1 MEISRD
7 HSSLVRLRDHQ
18 REGPDEDE
26 SYPSRSAPSRA
37 ECGGAGR
44 RGADAADVHA
54 ECGRRVARAH
64 RIQPA
69 TAARH
74 RVPADAHG
82 GRGLPRGPNAH
93 VRVVASDL
101 RAPVWFHPIV
111 PVPEAIQAGVGRR
124 VLPRGPE
131 APRGFGRA
139 LRWLDADRPA
149 RSLRR
154 CPDLR
159 RDRTARAAARP
170 RRAAGVHEGQ
180 GRHQVDDGLQHQD
193 GASRARPRRR
203 GDRVGNAALEEARA
217 HVHQRR
223 ALPVRPGILRA
234 SAVRVGASRGGARA
248 HAAQIGRASEPPLW
262 KKLVPTF
269 TSGVLYLFDLGFFER
284 ALFASARAAG
294 AHVLMRLKTTAKVR
308 VLSHASANGRAP
320 LPGWSLGYYLQ
331 VVSKKRGTVFDLD
344 VSWGKGKDL
353 IALRLVGFAHKANS
367 IRWYLTTVP
376 RSMLTA
382 NQVIQTYRLRWLIGA
397 SSQGR
402 ITQSVKVRPRPNDSR
417 SRSVGGTVAREQDGE
432 ALRQS
437 LGRRSAK
444 LQVAA

>member
-1 MEISRD
+1 
-7 HSSLVRLRDHQ
+7 
-18 REGPDEDE
+18 
-26 SYPSRSAPSRA
+26 
-37 ECGGAGR
+37 
-44 RGADAADVHA
+44 
-54 ECGRRVARAH
+54 
-64 RIQPA
+64 
-69 TAARH
+69 
-74 RVPADAHG
+74 
-82 GRGLPRGPNAH
+82 
-93 VRVVASDL
+93 
-101 RAPVWFHPIV
+101 
-111 PVPEAIQAGVGRR
+111 
-124 VLPRGPE
+124 PE

-248 HAAQIGRASEPPLW
+248 HAAQDHGEGPRAQPR
-262 KKLVPTF
+262 
-269 TSGVLYLFDLGFFER
+269 LGER
-284 ALFASARAAG
+284 SRSA
-294 AHVLMRLKTTAKVR
+294 
-308 VLSHASANGRAP
+308 P
-320 LPGWSLGYYLQ
+320 LQ

-353 IALRLVGFAHKANS
+353 ITLRLVGFAHKANS

-382 NQVIQTYRLRWLIGA
+382 NQVIQGYRLRWL
-397 SSQGR
+397 
-402 ITQSVKVRPRPNDSR
+402 VELLF
-417 SRSVGGTVAREQDGE
+417 RELKQTSD
-432 ALRQS
+432 
-437 LGRRSAK
+437 LGRSFTADPN
-444 LQVAA
+444 